1 MITNYIT
8 GAHVVLLCYDITNYD
23 SFSNLEDW
31 YRLVVKT
38 FEGQNSMPYTVL
50 VGNKIDLRH
59 LTAVKATLHNQ
70 FAEENEMASYF
81 MSAKSGDQVK
91 QAFYNI
97 AASVAG
103 ITLSTEELVR
113 VPSVIPAT
121 IIDHKRHDEN
131 INDGQVETFKR
142 EEKVGMFDNCS
153 IS

>member
-23 SFSNLEDW
+23 SFANLEDW
-31 YRLVVKT
+31 YRLVLKT
-38 FEGQNSMPYTVL
+38 FEGQKTMPYTVL

-59 LTAVKATLHNQ
+59 LTAVKSQLHTQ
-70 FAEENEMASYF
+70 FASENEMASFF

-91 QAFYNI
+91 QVFYTI

-103 ITLSTEELVR
+103 ITIPHEELISQ
-113 VPSVIPAT
+113 PSIIPAT
-121 IIDHKRHDEN
+121 IIDYKRHDEE
-131 INDGQVETFKR
+131 INDGEVLDYSKP
-142 EEKVGMFDNCS
+142 KKGVCN

>member
-8 GAHVVLLCYDITNYD
+8 GAHIVLLCYDITNYD

-38 FEGQNSMPYTVL
+38 FAGQKSMPYTVL

-59 LTAVKATLHNQ
+59 LTVVKSTLHNQ

-103 ITLSTEELVR
+103 ITLSSEELIR
-113 VPSVIPAT
+113 EPSMIPAT

-131 INDGQVETFKR
+131 INNGEMIDYKSN
-142 EEKVGMFDNCS
+142 KKGMFDNCS